1 MKRRQQATPLAEIN
15 KQAELVRARSE
26 RISRWVEYTVCGLIM
41 LAAASM
47 IAVAV
52 VGLTTWPELPR

>member
-1 MKRRQQATPLAEIN
+1 MQRKRKPQATPLAEISR
-15 KQAELVRARSE
+15 RAD

-41 LAAASM
+41 LAAAAM